1 MFLNVHYWSRS
12 VWHAVIVIWSPTP
25 TVQLT
30 VIHEGEQLE
39 KCGCV
44 DLSSVKS
51 QAGRPAAERLSHK
64 IAKTI
69 LSFRSWFEK
78 IGASVNPCFT

>member
-44 DLSSVKS
+44 DLSSVKPQDHKQEDQRLKDCRIRS
-51 QAGRPAAERLSHK
+51 QKQSL
-64 IAKTI
+64 
-69 LSFRSWFEK
+69 
-78 IGASVNPCFT
+78 ASVHGSKKLGHQ